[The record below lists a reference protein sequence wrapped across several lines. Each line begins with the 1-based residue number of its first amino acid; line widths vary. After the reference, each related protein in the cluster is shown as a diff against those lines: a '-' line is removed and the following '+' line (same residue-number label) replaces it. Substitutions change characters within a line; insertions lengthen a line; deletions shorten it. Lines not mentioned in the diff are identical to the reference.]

1 MKMEILSE
9 NKNQKIF
16 LKLKVKKL
24 ISENIFENFSPPHFN
39 FLNFLRGKTA
49 IGVFFSS
56 KRLFKYLGV
65 K

>member
-1 MKMEILSE
+1 MEILSE

-16 LKLKVKKL
+16 FKIKKL
-24 ISENIFENFSPPHFN
+24 ISENIFEIFSPPHFN
-39 FLNFLRGKTA
+39 FLNFLRGKTEL
-49 IGVFFSS
+49 GVFFSS